1 MTDLINNPNHYA
13 QAGTTIEP
21 IDILRYCPFDLG
33 NCIKYILRA
42 PYKGTTEQDY
52 LKADR
57 YLTWVIESIFINN
70 SEEPY
75 ISWFAT
81 YGLLLKKFDVF
92 KGISL
97 DFVDFIEHIENIL
110 LDNLEDVPGRE
121 DRREI
126 TRKKDTCI

>member
-57 YLTWVIESIFINN
+57 YLTWVIESIFAN

-75 ISWFAT
+75 TTWFAT
-81 YGLLLKKFDVF
+81 YGLLLKKFDAF

-97 DFVDFIEHIENIL
+97 DFVDFIEYIDNIL
-110 LDNLEDVPGRE
+110 HDNLEHVPGRYA
-121 DRREI
+121 RREI
-126 TRKKDTCI
+126 TRIKDICA

>member
-13 QAGTTIEP
+13 KAGTTLEP
-21 IDILRYCPFDLG
+21 IDILRFAPFDLG

-42 PYKGTTEQDY
+42 PYKGTAELDY
-52 LKADR
+52 KKADK
-57 YLTWVIESIFINN
+57 YLTWVIESLFMN
-70 SEEPY
+70 EEPY
-75 ISWFAT
+75 LLWFAE

-92 KGISL
+92 KDIKL

-110 LDNLEDVPGRE
+110 LDNLDFVSGRE

-126 TRKKDTCI
+126 TRKKDINA